1 MNIFSEQ
8 KNVFK
13 SLQSYNQAYLQNN
26 LNSVNTPIS
35 DTELKIYIS
44 NLQTAI
50 SDLKK
55 SSASKT
61 HAEYDRELIKLIED
75 YRDMVNQRADLD
87 LRLEE
92 LYDNNSSKRALT
104 KRELDSSMYANILWT
119 ILASLIIY
127 VIFVYL

>member
-50 SDLKK
+50 FDLKK

>member
-1 MNIFSEQ
+1 MDVFSEQ

-13 SLQSYNQAYLQNN
+13 SLQSYNQAYLKNN

-75 YRDMVNQRADLD
+75 YREMVNQRADLD

-92 LYDNNSSKRALT
+92 LYDNNSSKHALT

-119 ILASLIIY
+119 ILATLIIY